1 MIYAAVFFL
10 EFIIDWISY
19 IQPLEDLNI
28 TSWNPQVALHL
39 VFLLISKAN
48 FFPIVIAGVS
58 ANILIR
64 SADIFSISNI
74 ETIATVI
81 IYFGGM
87 LFFRKFIRTLSV
99 FKESAEFLKF
109 ILFSVAIASIR
120 GITSTGLYFIGG
132 EIEPD
137 QIIRSVLS
145 LVIGDCS
152 GLIIFAPV
160 LILMYVDG
168 IKETLKSIFSNRTV
182 VITIIV
188 FSVFFYSLA
197 ISPLDNA
204 LRFIYLIIV
213 PICFVAFS
221 FKIRNVL
228 ILVVIAQFMLAA
240 AFTYRNSPYYRVM
253 EIQLMILI
261 ISSVVIYVSL
271 IIIERREFEA
281 RARMIET
288 SRNLATI
295 SGIILH
301 EIAQPITA
309 LSTYSQIQINA
320 LESESEL
327 ERVKLKS
334 YAKSMNDEIIRVRDL
349 FIKIRG
355 SIRNDTESTSH
366 ITHVIET
373 MQSIYNLIQP
383 YANANAVK
391 VRLNVTSEEIYFLSI
406 PQNFSIAFKNLLTNA
421 VQSASKSE
429 IKECVIQVHQSY
441 DLCFID
447 FSDSGEMISRDKLS
461 KIFDYGFSGSDIG
474 LGIGLSIAKDLIEI
488 SGGKIIVYPNQRLKF
503 RIVLPK
509 AHAPKTQNW

>member
-1 MIYAAVFFL
+1 MNYAAVFFL

-39 VFLLISKAN
+39 VFLLNSRAN

-58 ANILIR
+58 ANILLR
-64 SADIFSISNI
+64 SADIFSIGNI
-74 ETIATVI
+74 EAIATVI

-87 LFFRKFIRTLSV
+87 LFFRKFFSTLRV

-109 ILFSVAIASIR
+109 IVFSLAIASIR
-120 GITSTGLYFIGG
+120 GITSTGLYLVGG
-132 EIEPD
+132 EIESD
-137 QIIRSVLS
+137 QIIRSIIS
-145 LVIGDCS
+145 IIIGDCS
-152 GLIIFAPV
+152 GLIIFAPI
-160 LILMYVDG
+160 LILLYVDG
-168 IKETLKSIFSNRTV
+168 IKETLKSVFSDWTV
-182 VITIIV
+182 VFTTIV
-188 FSVFFYSLA
+188 FSAFFYALA

-228 ILVVIAQFMLAA
+228 TLVVIAQFMLAA
-240 AFTYRNSPYYRVM
+240 AFMYRNSPYYRVM

-309 LSTYSQIQINA
+309 LSTYSQIQLNA
-320 LESESEL
+320 LDSESEL
-327 ERVKLKS
+327 ERIKLKS
-334 YAKSMNDEIIRVRDL
+334 YAKNINDEIARVRDL

-355 SIRNDTESTSH
+355 SIKTDTESISH
-366 ITHVIET
+366 ITNVIET
-373 MQSIYNLIQP
+373 MKSIYKLIQP

-391 VRLNVTSEEIYFLSI
+391 VKLNVTDEEIYFLSM
-406 PQNFSIAFKNLLTNA
+406 PQNFSIAFKNLLINA

-429 IKECVIQVHQSY
+429 IKECVIQLHQTY

-447 FSDSGEMISRDKLS
+447 FSDSGEMISRENINN
-461 KIFDYGFSGSDIG
+461 IFDYGFSGSIKG

-509 AHAPKTQNW
+509 AHAPQKHN

>member
-10 EFIIDWISY
+10 ELIIDWISY

-39 VFLLISKAN
+39 VFLLSSRAN
-48 FFPIVIAGVS
+48 FFPIAIAGV
-58 ANILIR
+58 AGNFIIR
-64 SADIFSISNI
+64 SDDVLSIGNI
-74 ETIATVI
+74 DVLLTSI
-81 IYFGGM
+81 IYFCGM
-87 LFFRKFIRTLSV
+87 LFFRKFLSTLRI

-120 GITSTGLYFIGG
+120 GITLTGLYFVGG
-132 EIEPD
+132 EIDSD
-137 QIIRSVLS
+137 QITRSVIS
-145 LVIGDCS
+145 IIIGDCT
-152 GLIIFAPV
+152 GLIIFSPL

-168 IKETLKSIFSNRTV
+168 IKETLKSIFSNSTLA
-182 VITIIV
+182 ITIIILG
-188 FSVFFYSLA
+188 VFFYVLA

-240 AFTYRNSPYYRVM
+240 AFMYRNSPFYRVM

-261 ISSVVIYVSL
+261 ISSVVIYVSM

-309 LSTYSQIQINA
+309 LSTYSQIQLNA

-327 ERVKLKS
+327 ERLKLKS
-334 YAKSMNDEIIRVRDL
+334 YAKSMNDEISRVRDL

-355 SIRNDTESTSH
+355 SIRTDTKSTSH
-366 ITHVIET
+366 ITNVIET
-373 MQSIYNLIQP
+373 MESIYKLIQP
-383 YANANAVK
+383 FATANAVK
-391 VRLNVTSEEIYFLSI
+391 VRLNISGEEIYFLSM

-429 IKECVIQVHQSY
+429 IKECVIQLHQSY

-447 FSDSGEMISRDKLS
+447 FSDSGEMLSRDKIT
-461 KIFDYGFSGSDIG
+461 KIFDYGFSGSDKG

-509 AHAPKTQNW
+509 AYAPKTQN